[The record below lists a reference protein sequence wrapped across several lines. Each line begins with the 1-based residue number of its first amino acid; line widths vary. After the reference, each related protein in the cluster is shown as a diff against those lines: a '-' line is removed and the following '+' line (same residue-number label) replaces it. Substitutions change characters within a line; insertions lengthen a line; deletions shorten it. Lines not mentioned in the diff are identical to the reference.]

1 MDWRTDDYAAM
12 QRRLPDNAVG
22 FTRAAFLDFVG
33 CWIQDSQD
41 FQDSQDGENGAQ
53 RVSEEQIH
61 HTRETG
67 GFCQEAGGFQL
78 DRAGGSRETSRW

>member
-22 FTRAAFLDFVG
+22 FTGWAFLGFVG

-41 FQDSQDGENGAQ
+41 FQDAQDGETGAQ
-53 RVSEEQIH
+53 QVSEERIH
-61 HTRETG
+61 RTWETG
-67 GFCQEAGGFQL
+67 
-78 DRAGGSRETSRW
+78 